1 MGRQQTGLPTARE
14 GGEMKPHG
22 VILAGGLGTRLRPVT
37 EVTNKHLLPVYNWPM
52 IFYPINTLK
61 SMGIEEICIILG
73 GNSVGDIVNLLGDGS
88 RFGVNLSYKH
98 QTKPGGIAQAL
109 GLSRSVVEQRDVV
122 VILGDNVFIQQPSLP
137 DRFPCLTVTSVDN
150 PKEFGCVEWDGSFI
164 KHVVEKPDNPTS
176 NDIVTGLYFYPNE
189 VFEMIDKLSP
199 SARGELEISD
209 INNMFIDFDIGFGP
223 EEIKPIVVPTDSWYD
238 AGSVDAIFTA
248 SQAVRKAYKQK
259 KFESHIG
266 GQVE

>member
-1 MGRQQTGLPTARE
+1 MNPY
-14 GGEMKPHG
+14 G
-22 VILAGGLGTRLRPVT
+22 VVLAGGLGTRLRPIT

-61 SMGIEEICIILG
+61 SMGIKDICIILG

-88 RFGVNLSYKH
+88 RFGINLSYKH

-109 GLSRSVVEQRDVV
+109 GLARSAVEDRDIV
-122 VILGDNVFIQQPSLP
+122 VILGDNIFISQPKMP
-137 DRFPCLTVTSVDN
+137 HTFPCLTVTSVSN
-150 PKEFGCVEWDGSFI
+150 PEEFGCVEWDGHFI
-164 KHVVEKPDNPTS
+164 KSIVEKPKNPTS

-189 VFEMIDKLSP
+189 VFDMINTLTP
-199 SARGELEISD
+199 SRRGELEITD
-209 INNMFIDFDIGFGP
+209 INNMFIDEDKGFGP
-223 EEIKPIVVPTDSWYD
+223 EQINPMVVPPDTWYD

-248 SQAVRKAYKQK
+248 SQAVRKSYSQK
-259 KFESHIG
+259 KFESFIG